1 MKNNDFI
8 SFLFMLYNN
17 AQYKNETMDQGSV
30 IEYYKKLKDII
41 STNDGTRSFIIRTE
55 DCHDQNAPFNQSQET
70 RLRITHSDHMISQ
83 ITEGFINF
91 KIKLTIQLSKDIQ
104 TTHVNDTEKLGKIF
118 VGFKS
123 SNQLLDQL
131 QIYSNNLSTGYQQN
145 ECCREGFCYSTI
157 KPYSEKKTRK
167 YTHSLYENVSDYSQS
182 VCGTYVDLVDI
193 MDGQKHDVEFEMNLP
208 FEDML
213 ALQAFDLYPNRIVG
227 DIEIRFYV
235 KPAGLVYCQVDPR
248 KIKEVKEFMED
259 STIASTF
266 KSIPIFKHGFTQI
279 GNDSKIAALNVGSDK
294 SITPTTE
301 SITLSC
307 LGLTVTACKSNMFGF
322 GVKESTLQAI
332 EQMFSEPVS
341 IPSQQLDYNAFPTAP
356 TAAGVQGTMNSPLSN
371 ITSITVVFPKH
382 ANDYTCFDNPIY
394 HNLQLTI
401 NGKNYPDE
409 PVSTL
414 GARFLQYQ
422 LVASELDGGIQ
433 CTKEFEDSLTMPKN
447 KDDGTRYK
455 NTLSDASSFMLN
467 IQTER
472 SRGGYL
478 FDGLDS
484 NGQNVPIQIRGQPIH
499 SGDGDTY
506 FNCDE
511 TGQNHPPPPQ
521 VFFCRDTYFT
531 VDIHDGLVYHLKGCP
546 PGSQV

>member
-1 MKNNDFI
+1 
-8 SFLFMLYNN
+8 MLYNN
-17 AQYKNETMDQGSV
+17 AQYKNETTDQGCV
-30 IEYYKKLKDII
+30 VEYYEKLRDLI
-41 STNDGTRSFIIRTE
+41 SKNDGTRSFIIRTE

-70 RLRITHSDHMISQ
+70 RLRITHNDHMISQ

-91 KIKLTIQLSKDIQ
+91 KIKLTLQLSKDIQ
-104 TTHVNDTEKLGKIF
+104 ATHVNDTNHLGKLF

-131 QIYSNNLSTGYQQN
+131 QIYSNNVSTGYQQN
-145 ECCREGFCYSTI
+145 ECCREGYCYSTI

-167 YTHSLYENVSDYSQS
+167 YTHSLYENVSDDSQS
-182 VCGTYVDLVDI
+182 VCGTYIDLSDFR
-193 MDGQKHDVEFEMNLP
+193 DGQKHDVEFEMNLP
-208 FEDML
+208 FEDIL
-213 ALQAFDLYPNRIVG
+213 AFQAFDLYPNRVVG

-235 KPAGLVYCQVDPR
+235 KPVGLVYCQVDPR
-248 KIKEVKEFMED
+248 TIKEVKEYMED
-259 STIASTF
+259 TIIDSTF
-266 KSIPIFKHGFTQI
+266 KSAPVFKHGFTQI
-279 GNDSKIAALNVGSDK
+279 GNESKIAALNVGSDK

-307 LGLTVTACKSNMFGF
+307 LGLTVTSCKSNMFGF
-322 GVKESTLQAI
+322 CVKEHSLQSIA
-332 EQMFSEPVS
+332 QMLSRPLP
-341 IPSQQLDYNAFPTAP
+341 IPSQQLDYNAFPL
-356 TAAGVQGTMNSPLSN
+356 AATRSGIQSTINMPLFN
-371 ITSITVVFPKH
+371 TTSITVVFPKH

-394 HNLQLTI
+394 HNVQLTI
-401 NGKNYPDE
+401 NGQNYPDE

-433 CTKEFEDSLTMPKN
+433 CTKEFEDSLTMDRN
-447 KDDGTRYK
+447 KADGGKYK

-484 NGQNVPIQIRGQPIH
+484 NGQNIPIQIRGQPIYP
-499 SGDGDTY
+499 DVNDTY
-506 FNCDE
+506 YNFDE
-511 TGQNHPPPPQ
+511 TGENHPPPPQ
-521 VFFCRDTYFT
+521 LFVCRDTYFT
-531 VDIHDGLVYHLKGCP
+531 VDINDGLVYHPTGSP
-546 PGSQV
+546 EGSQV

>member
-1 MKNNDFI
+1 
-8 SFLFMLYNN
+8 MLYNN

-145 ECCREGFCYSTI
+145 ECCREGYCYSTI

-511 TGQNHPPPPQ
+511 TGKNHPPPPQ

>member
-1 MKNNDFI
+1 
-8 SFLFMLYNN
+8 MLYNN
-17 AQYKNETMDQGSV
+17 AQYKNETTDQGCV
-30 IEYYKKLKDII
+30 VEYYEKLRDLI
-41 STNDGTRSFIIRTE
+41 SKNDGTRSFIIRTE

-70 RLRITHSDHMISQ
+70 RLRITHNDHMISQ

-91 KIKLTIQLSKDIQ
+91 KIKLTLQLSKDIQ
-104 TTHVNDTEKLGKIF
+104 ATHVNDTNHLGKLF

-131 QIYSNNLSTGYQQN
+131 QIYSNNVSTGYQQN
-145 ECCREGFCYSTI
+145 ECCREGYCYSTI

-182 VCGTYVDLVDI
+182 VCGTYIDLSDFR
-193 MDGQKHDVEFEMNLP
+193 DGQKHDVEFEMNLP
-208 FEDML
+208 FEDIL
-213 ALQAFDLYPNRIVG
+213 AFQAFDLYPNRVVG

-235 KPAGLVYCQVDPR
+235 KPVGLVYCQVDPR
-248 KIKEVKEFMED
+248 TIKEVKEYMED
-259 STIASTF
+259 TIIDSTF
-266 KSIPIFKHGFTQI
+266 KSAPVFKHGFTQI
-279 GNDSKIAALNVGSDK
+279 GNESKIAALNVGSDK

-307 LGLTVTACKSNMFGF
+307 LGLTVTSCKSNMFGF
-322 GVKESTLQAI
+322 CVKEHSLQSIA
-332 EQMFSEPVS
+332 QMLSRPLP
-341 IPSQQLDYNAFPTAP
+341 IPSQQLDYNAFPL
-356 TAAGVQGTMNSPLSN
+356 AATRSGIQSTINMPLFN
-371 ITSITVVFPKH
+371 TTSITVVFPKH

-394 HNLQLTI
+394 HNVQLTI
-401 NGKNYPDE
+401 NGQNYPDE

-433 CTKEFEDSLTMPKN
+433 CTKEFEDSLTMDKN
-447 KDDGTRYK
+447 KADGGKYK

-484 NGQNVPIQIRGQPIH
+484 NGQNIPIQIRGQPIYP
-499 SGDGDTY
+499 DVNDTY
-506 FNCDE
+506 YNFDE
-511 TGQNHPPPPQ
+511 TGENHPPPPQ
-521 VFFCRDTYFT
+521 LFVCRDTYFT
-531 VDIHDGLVYHLKGCP
+531 VDINDGLVYHPTGSP
-546 PGSQV
+546 EGSQV

>member
-1 MKNNDFI
+1 
-8 SFLFMLYNN
+8 MLYNN
-17 AQYKNETMDQGSV
+17 AQYKNETTDQGCV
-30 IEYYKKLKDII
+30 VEYYEKLRDLI
-41 STNDGTRSFIIRTE
+41 SKNDGTRSFIIRTE

-70 RLRITHSDHMISQ
+70 RLRITHNDHMISQ

-91 KIKLTIQLSKDIQ
+91 KIKLTLQLSKDIQ
-104 TTHVNDTEKLGKIF
+104 ATHVNDTNHLGKLF

-131 QIYSNNLSTGYQQN
+131 QIYSNNISSGYQQN
-145 ECCREGFCYSTI
+145 ECCREGYCYSTI

-182 VCGTYVDLVDI
+182 VCGTYIDLSDFR
-193 MDGQKHDVEFEMNLP
+193 DGQKHDVEFEMNLP

-213 ALQAFDLYPNRIVG
+213 AFQAFDLYPNRIVG

-235 KPAGLVYCQVDPR
+235 KPVGLVYCQVDPR

-307 LGLTVTACKSNMFGF
+307 LGLTVTSCKSNMFGF

-332 EQMFSEPVS
+332 ASMFSEPIS
-341 IPSQQLDYNAFPTAP
+341 IPSQQLDYNAFPLAP
-356 TAAGVQGTMNSPLSN
+356 TRAGVQSTINAPLN
-371 ITSITVVFPKH
+371 NTTSISVMFPKH
-382 ANDYTCFDNPIY
+382 SNDYTCFDNPIY
-394 HNLQLTI
+394 HNVQLTI
-401 NGKNYPDE
+401 NGQNYPDE
-409 PVSTL
+409 PISTL

-433 CTKEFEDSLTMPKN
+433 CTKEYEDSLTMIKN
-447 KDDGTRYK
+447 NETTGKRFK
-455 NTLSDASSFMLN
+455 NTLSDASSFMIN

-478 FDGLDS
+478 YDGLDS
-484 NGQNVPIQIRGQPIH
+484 NGQNIPIQIRGQPIY
-499 SGDGDTY
+499 SDAQDTY
-506 FNCDE
+506 FNYDE
-511 TGQNHPPPPQ
+511 SGQNHPPPPQ
-521 VFFCRDTYFT
+521 LFICRDTYFT

>member
-1 MKNNDFI
+1 
-8 SFLFMLYNN
+8 MLYNN
-17 AQYKNETMDQGSV
+17 AQYKNETTDQGCV
-30 IEYYKKLKDII
+30 VEYYEKLRDLI
-41 STNDGTRSFIIRTE
+41 SKNDGTRSFIIRTE

-70 RLRITHSDHMISQ
+70 RLRITHNDHMISQ

-91 KIKLTIQLSKDIQ
+91 NIKLTLQLSKDIQ
-104 TTHVNDTEKLGKIF
+104 ATHVNDTNHLGKLF

-131 QIYSNNLSTGYQQN
+131 QIYSNNVSTGYQQN
-145 ECCREGFCYSTI
+145 ECCREGYCYSTI

-182 VCGTYVDLVDI
+182 VCGTYIDLSDFR
-193 MDGQKHDVEFEMNLP
+193 DGQKHDVEFEMNLP
-208 FEDML
+208 FEDIL
-213 ALQAFDLYPNRIVG
+213 AFQAFDLYPNRVVG

-235 KPAGLVYCQVDPR
+235 KPVGLVYCQVDPR
-248 KIKEVKEFMED
+248 TIKEVKEYMED
-259 STIASTF
+259 TIIDSTF
-266 KSIPIFKHGFTQI
+266 KSAPVFKHGFTQI
-279 GNDSKIAALNVGSDK
+279 GNESKIAALNVGSDK

-307 LGLTVTACKSNMFGF
+307 LGLTVTSCKSNMFGF
-322 GVKESTLQAI
+322 CVKEHSLQSIA
-332 EQMFSEPVS
+332 QMLSRPLP
-341 IPSQQLDYNAFPTAP
+341 IPSQQLDYNAFPL
-356 TAAGVQGTMNSPLSN
+356 AATRSGIQSTINMPLFN
-371 ITSITVVFPKH
+371 TTSITVVFPKH

-394 HNLQLTI
+394 HNVQLTI
-401 NGKNYPDE
+401 NGQNYPDE

-433 CTKEFEDSLTMPKN
+433 CTKEFEDSLTMDRN
-447 KDDGTRYK
+447 KADGGKYK

-484 NGQNVPIQIRGQPIH
+484 NGQNIPIQIRGQPIYP
-499 SGDGDTY
+499 DVNDTY
-506 FNCDE
+506 YNFDE
-511 TGQNHPPPPQ
+511 TGENHPPPPQ
-521 VFFCRDTYFT
+521 LFVCRDTYFT
-531 VDIHDGLVYHLKGCP
+531 VDINDGLVYHPTGSP
-546 PGSQV
+546 EGSQV

>member
-1 MKNNDFI
+1 
-8 SFLFMLYNN
+8 MLYNN

-521 VFFCRDTYFT
+521 VFFCRDTYFI

>member
-1 MKNNDFI
+1 
-8 SFLFMLYNN
+8 MLYNN
-17 AQYKNETMDQGSV
+17 AQYKNESMDQGSV
-30 IEYYKKLKDII
+30 VEYYKKLKDII

-70 RLRITHSDHMISQ
+70 RLRITHNDHMISQ

-91 KIKLTIQLSKDIQ
+91 NIKLTLQLSEVITDI
-104 TTHVNDTEKLGKIF
+104 HSGDEKQLGKIF

-131 QIYSNNLSTGYQQN
+131 QIYSNNISSGYQQN

-182 VCGTYVDLVDI
+182 VCGTYVDLNTL

-213 ALQAFDLYPNRIVG
+213 AFQAFDLYPNRIVG

-235 KPAGLVYCQVDPR
+235 KPVGLVYCQVDPR

-259 STIASTF
+259 ESIAATF
-266 KSIPIFKHGFTQI
+266 TETPVFLHQFTQI
-279 GNDSKIAALNVGSDK
+279 GNESKIAALKIDSGNVTS
-294 SITPTTE
+294 TTKAV
-301 SITLSC
+301 TLSC
-307 LGLTVTACKSNMFGF
+307 HGLTVTSCKSNMFGF

-332 EQMFSEPVS
+332 ASMFSEPIS
-341 IPSQQLDYNAFPTAP
+341 IPSQQLDYNAFPLAP
-356 TAAGVQGTMNSPLSN
+356 TMAGVQSTINAPLN
-371 ITSITVVFPKH
+371 NTTSISVMFPKH
-382 ANDYTCFDNPIY
+382 SNDYTCFDNPIY
-394 HNLQLTI
+394 HNVQLTI
-401 NGKNYPDE
+401 NGQNYPDE
-409 PVSTL
+409 PISTL

-433 CTKEFEDSLTMPKN
+433 CTKEYEDSLTMIKN
-447 KDDGTRYK
+447 NETTGKRFK
-455 NTLSDASSFMLN
+455 NTLSDASSFMIN

-478 FDGLDS
+478 YDGLDS
-484 NGQNVPIQIRGQPIH
+484 NGQNIPIQIRGQPIY
-499 SGDGDTY
+499 SDAQDTY
-506 FNCDE
+506 FNYDE
-511 TGQNHPPPPQ
+511 SGQNHPPPPQ
-521 VFFCRDTYFT
+521 LFICRDTYFT
-531 VDIHDGLVYHLKGCP
+531 VDTSNCLVYHPTGSP
-546 PGSQV
+546 PGSQA

>member
-1 MKNNDFI
+1 
-8 SFLFMLYNN
+8 MLYNN

-104 TTHVNDTEKLGKIF
+104 ATHVNDTEKLGKIF

>member
-1 MKNNDFI
+1 
-8 SFLFMLYNN
+8 MLYNN
-17 AQYKNETMDQGSV
+17 AQYKNETTDQGCV
-30 IEYYKKLKDII
+30 VEYYEKLRDLI
-41 STNDGTRSFIIRTE
+41 SKNDGTRSFIIRTE

-70 RLRITHSDHMISQ
+70 RLRITHNDHMISQ

-91 KIKLTIQLSKDIQ
+91 KIKLTLQLSKDIQ
-104 TTHVNDTEKLGKIF
+104 ATHVNDTNHLGKLF

-131 QIYSNNLSTGYQQN
+131 QIYSNNVSTGYQQN
-145 ECCREGFCYSTI
+145 ECCREGYCYSTI

-182 VCGTYVDLVDI
+182 VCGTYVDLNTL

-213 ALQAFDLYPNRIVG
+213 AFQAFDLYPNRIVG

-235 KPAGLVYCQVDPR
+235 KPVGLVYCQVDPR
-248 KIKEVKEFMED
+248 TIKEVKEYMED
-259 STIASTF
+259 TIIDSTF
-266 KSIPIFKHGFTQI
+266 KSAPVFKHGFTQI
-279 GNDSKIAALNVGSDK
+279 GNESKIAALNVGSDK

-307 LGLTVTACKSNMFGF
+307 LGLTVTSCKSNMFGF
-322 GVKESTLQAI
+322 CVKEHSLQSIA
-332 EQMFSEPVS
+332 QMLSRPLP
-341 IPSQQLDYNAFPTAP
+341 IPSQQLDYNAFPLPATRSGIQS
-356 TAAGVQGTMNSPLSN
+356 TINMPLFN
-371 ITSITVVFPKH
+371 TTSITVVFPKH

-394 HNLQLTI
+394 HNVQLTI
-401 NGKNYPDE
+401 NGQNYPDE

-433 CTKEFEDSLTMPKN
+433 CTKEFEDSLTMDRN
-447 KDDGTRYK
+447 KADGGKYK

-484 NGQNVPIQIRGQPIH
+484 NGQNIPIQIRGQPIYP
-499 SGDGDTY
+499 DVNDTY
-506 FNCDE
+506 YNFDE
-511 TGQNHPPPPQ
+511 TGENHPPPPQ
-521 VFFCRDTYFT
+521 LFVCRDTYFT
-531 VDIHDGLVYHLKGCP
+531 VDINDGLVYHPTGSP
-546 PGSQV
+546 EGSQV

>member
-1 MKNNDFI
+1 
-8 SFLFMLYNN
+8 MLYNN
-17 AQYKNETMDQGSV
+17 AQYKNETTDQGCV
-30 IEYYKKLKDII
+30 VEYYEKLRDLI
-41 STNDGTRSFIIRTE
+41 SKNDGTRSFIIRTE

-70 RLRITHSDHMISQ
+70 RLRITHNDHMISQ

-91 KIKLTIQLSKDIQ
+91 KIKLTLQLSKDIQ
-104 TTHVNDTEKLGKIF
+104 ATHVNDTNHLGKLF

-131 QIYSNNLSTGYQQN
+131 QIYSNNVSTGYQQN
-145 ECCREGFCYSTI
+145 ECCREGYCYSTI

-182 VCGTYVDLVDI
+182 VCGTYIDLSDFR
-193 MDGQKHDVEFEMNLP
+193 DGQKHDVEFEMNLP
-208 FEDML
+208 FEDIL
-213 ALQAFDLYPNRIVG
+213 AFQAFDLYPNRVVG

-235 KPAGLVYCQVDPR
+235 KPVGLVYCQVDPR
-248 KIKEVKEFMED
+248 TIKEVKEYMED
-259 STIASTF
+259 TIIDSTF
-266 KSIPIFKHGFTQI
+266 KSAPVFKHGFTQI
-279 GNDSKIAALNVGSDK
+279 GNESKIAALNVGSDK

-511 TGQNHPPPPQ
+511 TGKNHPPPPQ

>member
-1 MKNNDFI
+1 
-8 SFLFMLYNN
+8 MLYNN
-17 AQYKNETMDQGSV
+17 AQYKNETTDQGCV
-30 IEYYKKLKDII
+30 VEYYEKLRDLI
-41 STNDGTRSFIIRTE
+41 SKNDGTRSFIIRTE

-70 RLRITHSDHMISQ
+70 RLRITHNDHMISQ

-91 KIKLTIQLSKDIQ
+91 KIKLTLQLSKDIQ
-104 TTHVNDTEKLGKIF
+104 ATHVNDTNHLGKLF

-131 QIYSNNLSTGYQQN
+131 QIYSNNVSTGYQQN
-145 ECCREGFCYSTI
+145 ECCREGYCYSTI

-182 VCGTYVDLVDI
+182 VCGTYIDLSDFR
-193 MDGQKHDVEFEMNLP
+193 DGQKHDVEFEMNLP
-208 FEDML
+208 FEDIL
-213 ALQAFDLYPNRIVG
+213 AFQAFDLYPNRVVG

-235 KPAGLVYCQVDPR
+235 KPVGLVYCQVDPR
-248 KIKEVKEFMED
+248 TIKEVKEYMED
-259 STIASTF
+259 TIIDSTF
-266 KSIPIFKHGFTQI
+266 KSAPVFKHGFTQI
-279 GNDSKIAALNVGSDK
+279 GNESKIAALNVGSDK

-307 LGLTVTACKSNMFGF
+307 LGLTVTSCKSNMFGF
-322 GVKESTLQAI
+322 CVKEHSLQSIA
-332 EQMFSEPVS
+332 QMLSRPLP
-341 IPSQQLDYNAFPTAP
+341 IPSQQLDYNAFPL
-356 TAAGVQGTMNSPLSN
+356 AATRSGIQSTINMPLFN
-371 ITSITVVFPKH
+371 TTSITVVFPKH

-394 HNLQLTI
+394 HNVQLTI
-401 NGKNYPDE
+401 NGQNYPDE

-433 CTKEFEDSLTMPKN
+433 CTKEFEDSLTMDRN
-447 KDDGTRYK
+447 KADGGKYK

-484 NGQNVPIQIRGQPIH
+484 NGQNIPIQIRGQPIYP
-499 SGDGDTY
+499 DVNDTY
-506 FNCDE
+506 FNFDE
-511 TGQNHPPPPQ
+511 TGENHPPPPQ
-521 VFFCRDTYFT
+521 LFVCRDTYFT
-531 VDIHDGLVYHLKGCP
+531 VDINDGLVYHPTGSP
-546 PGSQV
+546 EGSQV

>member
-1 MKNNDFI
+1 
-8 SFLFMLYNN
+8 MLYNN
-17 AQYKNETMDQGSV
+17 AQYKNETTDQGCV
-30 IEYYKKLKDII
+30 VEYYEKLRDLI
-41 STNDGTRSFIIRTE
+41 SKNDGTRSFIIRTE

-70 RLRITHSDHMISQ
+70 RLRITHNDHMISQ

-91 KIKLTIQLSKDIQ
+91 KIKLTLQLSKDIQ
-104 TTHVNDTEKLGKIF
+104 ATHVNDTNHLGKLF

-131 QIYSNNLSTGYQQN
+131 QIYSNNVSTGYQQN
-145 ECCREGFCYSTI
+145 ECCREGYCYSTI

-182 VCGTYVDLVDI
+182 VCGTYIDLSDFR
-193 MDGQKHDVEFEMNLP
+193 DGQKHDVEFEMNLP
-208 FEDML
+208 FEDIL
-213 ALQAFDLYPNRIVG
+213 AFQAFDLYPNRVVG

-235 KPAGLVYCQVDPR
+235 KPVGLVYCQVDPR
-248 KIKEVKEFMED
+248 TIKEVKEYMED
-259 STIASTF
+259 TIIDSTF
-266 KSIPIFKHGFTQI
+266 KSAPVFKHGFTQI
-279 GNDSKIAALNVGSDK
+279 GNESKIAALNVGSDK

-307 LGLTVTACKSNMFGF
+307 LGLTVTSCKSNMFGF
-322 GVKESTLQAI
+322 CVKEHSLQSIA
-332 EQMFSEPVS
+332 QMLSRPLP
-341 IPSQQLDYNAFPTAP
+341 IPSQQLDYNAFPL
-356 TAAGVQGTMNSPLSN
+356 AATRSGIQSTINMPLFN
-371 ITSITVVFPKH
+371 TTSITVVFPKH

-394 HNLQLTI
+394 HNVQLTI
-401 NGKNYPDE
+401 NGQNYPDE

-511 TGQNHPPPPQ
+511 TGKNHPPPPQ

>member
-1 MKNNDFI
+1 
-8 SFLFMLYNN
+8 MLYNN
-17 AQYKNETMDQGSV
+17 AQYKNETTDQGCV
-30 IEYYKKLKDII
+30 VEYYEKLRDLI
-41 STNDGTRSFIIRTE
+41 SKNDGTRSFIIRTE

-70 RLRITHSDHMISQ
+70 RLRITHNDHMISQ

-91 KIKLTIQLSKDIQ
+91 KIKLTLQLSKDIQ
-104 TTHVNDTEKLGKIF
+104 ATHVNDTNHLGKLF

-131 QIYSNNLSTGYQQN
+131 QIYSNNVSTGYQQN
-145 ECCREGFCYSTI
+145 ECCREGYGYSTI

-182 VCGTYVDLVDI
+182 VCGTYIDLSDFR
-193 MDGQKHDVEFEMNLP
+193 DGQKHDVEFEMNLP
-208 FEDML
+208 FEDIL
-213 ALQAFDLYPNRIVG
+213 AFQAFDLYPNRVVG

-235 KPAGLVYCQVDPR
+235 KPVGLVYCQVDPR
-248 KIKEVKEFMED
+248 TIKEVKEYMED
-259 STIASTF
+259 TIIDSTF
-266 KSIPIFKHGFTQI
+266 KSAPVFKHGFTQI
-279 GNDSKIAALNVGSDK
+279 GNESKIAALNVGSDK

-307 LGLTVTACKSNMFGF
+307 LGLTVTSCKSNMFGF
-322 GVKESTLQAI
+322 CVKEHSLQSIA
-332 EQMFSEPVS
+332 QMLSRPLP
-341 IPSQQLDYNAFPTAP
+341 IPSQQLDYNAFPL
-356 TAAGVQGTMNSPLSN
+356 AATRSGIQSTINMPLFN
-371 ITSITVVFPKH
+371 TTSITVVFPKH

-394 HNLQLTI
+394 HNVQLTI
-401 NGKNYPDE
+401 NGQNYPDE

-433 CTKEFEDSLTMPKN
+433 CTKEFEDSLTMDRN
-447 KDDGTRYK
+447 KADGGKYK

-484 NGQNVPIQIRGQPIH
+484 NGQNIPIQIRGQPIYP
-499 SGDGDTY
+499 DVNDTY
-506 FNCDE
+506 YNFDE
-511 TGQNHPPPPQ
+511 TGENRPPPPQ
-521 VFFCRDTYFT
+521 LFVCRDTYFT
-531 VDIHDGLVYHLKGCP
+531 VDINDGLVYHPTGSP
-546 PGSQV
+546 EGSQV

>member
-1 MKNNDFI
+1 
-8 SFLFMLYNN
+8 MLYNN
-17 AQYKNETMDQGSV
+17 AQYKNESMDQGSV
-30 IEYYKKLKDII
+30 VEYYKKLKDII

-70 RLRITHSDHMISQ
+70 RLRITHNDHMISQ

-104 TTHVNDTEKLGKIF
+104 TTHVNDTNHLGKLF

-131 QIYSNNLSTGYQQN
+131 QIYSNNISSGYQQN

-182 VCGTYVDLVDI
+182 VCGTYIDLSDFR
-193 MDGQKHDVEFEMNLP
+193 DGQKHDVEFEMNLP
-208 FEDML
+208 FEDIL
-213 ALQAFDLYPNRIVG
+213 AFQAFDLYPNRIVG

-235 KPAGLVYCQVDPR
+235 KPVGLVYCQVDPR
-248 KIKEVKEFMED
+248 TIKEVKEYMED
-259 STIASTF
+259 TIIDSTF
-266 KSIPIFKHGFTQI
+266 KSAPVFKHGFTQI
-279 GNDSKIAALNVGSDK
+279 GNESKIAALNVGSDK

-332 EQMFSEPVS
+332 ASMFSEPVS

-394 HNLQLTI
+394 HNVQLTI
-401 NGKNYPDE
+401 NGQNYPDE

-484 NGQNVPIQIRGQPIH
+484 NGQNVPIQIRGQPIYP
-499 SGDGDTY
+499 DVNDTY
-506 FNCDE
+506 YNFDE
-511 TGQNHPPPPQ
+511 TGENHPPPPQ
-521 VFFCRDTYFT
+521 LFVCRDTYFT
-531 VDIHDGLVYHLKGCP
+531 VDINDGLVYHPTGSP
-546 PGSQV
+546 EGSQV

>member
-1 MKNNDFI
+1 
-8 SFLFMLYNN
+8 MLYNN
-17 AQYKNETMDQGSV
+17 AQYKNETTDQGCV
-30 IEYYKKLKDII
+30 VEYYEKLRDLI
-41 STNDGTRSFIIRTE
+41 SKNDGTRSFIIRTE

-70 RLRITHSDHMISQ
+70 RLRITHNDHMISQ

-91 KIKLTIQLSKDIQ
+91 KIKLTLQLSKDIQ
-104 TTHVNDTEKLGKIF
+104 ATHVNDTNHLGKLF

-131 QIYSNNLSTGYQQN
+131 QIYSNNVSTGYQQN
-145 ECCREGFCYSTI
+145 ECCREGYCYSTI

-182 VCGTYVDLVDI
+182 VCGTYIDLSDFR
-193 MDGQKHDVEFEMNLP
+193 DGQKHDVEFEMNLP
-208 FEDML
+208 FEDIL
-213 ALQAFDLYPNRIVG
+213 AFQAFDLYPNRVVG

-235 KPAGLVYCQVDPR
+235 KPVGLVYCQVDPR

-259 STIASTF
+259 ESIAATF
-266 KSIPIFKHGFTQI
+266 TETPVFLHQFTQI
-279 GNDSKIAALNVGSDK
+279 GNESKIAALKIDSGNV
-294 SITPTTE
+294 TTTTKAV
-301 SITLSC
+301 TLSC
-307 LGLTVTACKSNMFGF
+307 HGLTVTSCKSNMFGF

-332 EQMFSEPVS
+332 ASMFSEPVS
-341 IPSQQLDYNAFPTAP
+341 IPSQQLDYNAFPLAP
-356 TAAGVQGTMNSPLSN
+356 TRAGVQSTINAPLN
-371 ITSITVVFPKH
+371 NTTSISVMFPKH
-382 ANDYTCFDNPIY
+382 SNDYTCFDNPIY
-394 HNLQLTI
+394 HNVQLTI
-401 NGKNYPDE
+401 NGQNYPDE

-433 CTKEFEDSLTMPKN
+433 CTKEFEDSLTMDRN
-447 KDDGTRYK
+447 KADGGKYK

-484 NGQNVPIQIRGQPIH
+484 NGQNIPIQIRVQPIYP
-499 SGDGDTY
+499 DVNDTY
-506 FNCDE
+506 YNFDE
-511 TGQNHPPPPQ
+511 TGENHPPPPQ
-521 VFFCRDTYFT
+521 LFVCRDTYFT
-531 VDIHDGLVYHLKGCP
+531 VDINDGLVYHPTGSP
-546 PGSQV
+546 EGSQV

>member
-1 MKNNDFI
+1 
-8 SFLFMLYNN
+8 MLYNN

-104 TTHVNDTEKLGKIF
+104 STYVNDTEKLGKIF

>member
-1 MKNNDFI
+1 
-8 SFLFMLYNN
+8 MLYNN

-30 IEYYKKLKDII
+30 VEYYKKLKDII

-70 RLRITHSDHMISQ
+70 RLKITHSDHMISQ

-104 TTHVNDTEKLGKIF
+104 STHVNDTEKLGKIF

>member
-1 MKNNDFI
+1 
-8 SFLFMLYNN
+8 MLYNN

-484 NGQNVPIQIRGQPIH
+484 NGQNVPIQIRGQSIH

>member
-1 MKNNDFI
+1 
-8 SFLFMLYNN
+8 MLYNN

-30 IEYYKKLKDII
+30 VEYYKKLKDII

-70 RLRITHSDHMISQ
+70 RLKITHSDHMISQ

-104 TTHVNDTEKLGKIF
+104 STHVNDTEKLGKIF

-511 TGQNHPPPPQ
+511 TGKNHPPPPQ

>member
-1 MKNNDFI
+1 
-8 SFLFMLYNN
+8 MLYNN

-70 RLRITHSDHMISQ
+70 RLKITHSDHMISQ

>member
-1 MKNNDFI
+1 
-8 SFLFMLYNN
+8 MLYNN

-104 TTHVNDTEKLGKIF
+104 ATHVNDTEKLGKIF

-341 IPSQQLDYNAFPTAP
+341 IPSQQLDYNAFPLAP
-356 TAAGVQGTMNSPLSN
+356 TRAGVQSTINAPLN
-371 ITSITVVFPKH
+371 NTTSISVMFPKH
-382 ANDYTCFDNPIY
+382 SNDYTCFDNPIY
-394 HNLQLTI
+394 HNVQLTI
-401 NGKNYPDE
+401 NGQNYPDE

>member
-1 MKNNDFI
+1 
-8 SFLFMLYNN
+8 MLYNN

-422 LVASELDGGIQ
+422 LVASELNGGIQ

>member
-1 MKNNDFI
+1 
-8 SFLFMLYNN
+8 MLYNN

-30 IEYYKKLKDII
+30 VEYYKKLKDII

-131 QIYSNNLSTGYQQN
+131 QICSNNLSTGYQQN

>member
-1 MKNNDFI
+1 
-8 SFLFMLYNN
+8 MLYNN
-17 AQYKNETMDQGSV
+17 AQYKNETTDQGCV
-30 IEYYKKLKDII
+30 VEYYEKLRDFI
-41 STNDGTRSFIIRTE
+41 SKNDGTRSFIIRTE

-70 RLRITHSDHMISQ
+70 RLRITHNDHMISQ

-91 KIKLTIQLSKDIQ
+91 KIKLTLQLSKDIQ
-104 TTHVNDTEKLGKIF
+104 ATHVNDTNHLGKLF

-131 QIYSNNLSTGYQQN
+131 QIYSNNVSTGYQQN
-145 ECCREGFCYSTI
+145 ECCREGYCYSTI

-182 VCGTYVDLVDI
+182 VCGTYIDLSDFR
-193 MDGQKHDVEFEMNLP
+193 DGQKHDVEFEMNLP
-208 FEDML
+208 FEDIL
-213 ALQAFDLYPNRIVG
+213 AFQAFDLYPNRVVG

-235 KPAGLVYCQVDPR
+235 KPVGLVYCQVDPR
-248 KIKEVKEFMED
+248 TIKEVKEYMED
-259 STIASTF
+259 TIIDSTF
-266 KSIPIFKHGFTQI
+266 KSAPVFKHGFTQI
-279 GNDSKIAALNVGSDK
+279 GNESKIAALNVGSDK

-307 LGLTVTACKSNMFGF
+307 LGLTVTSCKSNMFGF
-322 GVKESTLQAI
+322 CVKEHSLQSIA
-332 EQMFSEPVS
+332 QMLSRPLP
-341 IPSQQLDYNAFPTAP
+341 IPSQQLDYNAFPL
-356 TAAGVQGTMNSPLSN
+356 AATRSGIQSTINMPLFN
-371 ITSITVVFPKH
+371 TTSITVVFPKH

-394 HNLQLTI
+394 HNVQLTI
-401 NGKNYPDE
+401 NGQNYPDE

-433 CTKEFEDSLTMPKN
+433 CTKEFEDSLTMDRN
-447 KDDGTRYK
+447 KADGGKYK

-484 NGQNVPIQIRGQPIH
+484 NGQNIPIQIRGQPIYP
-499 SGDGDTY
+499 DVNDTY
-506 FNCDE
+506 YNFDE
-511 TGQNHPPPPQ
+511 TGENHPPPPQ
-521 VFFCRDTYFT
+521 LFVCRDTYFT
-531 VDIHDGLVYHLKGCP
+531 VDINDGLVYHPTGSP
-546 PGSQV
+546 EGSQV

>member
-1 MKNNDFI
+1 
-8 SFLFMLYNN
+8 MLYNN
-17 AQYKNETMDQGSV
+17 AQYKNETTDQGCV
-30 IEYYKKLKDII
+30 VEYYEKLRDLI
-41 STNDGTRSFIIRTE
+41 SKNDGTRSFIIRTE

-70 RLRITHSDHMISQ
+70 RLRITHNDHMISQ

-91 KIKLTIQLSKDIQ
+91 KIKLTLQLSKDIQ
-104 TTHVNDTEKLGKIF
+104 ATHVNDTNHLGKLF

-131 QIYSNNLSTGYQQN
+131 QIYSNNVSTGYQQN
-145 ECCREGFCYSTI
+145 ECCREGYCYSTI

-182 VCGTYVDLVDI
+182 VCGTYVDLNTL

-213 ALQAFDLYPNRIVG
+213 AFQAFDLYPNRIVG

-235 KPAGLVYCQVDPR
+235 KPVGLVYCQVDPR
-248 KIKEVKEFMED
+248 TIKEVKEYMED
-259 STIASTF
+259 TIIDSTF
-266 KSIPIFKHGFTQI
+266 KSAPVFKHGFTQI
-279 GNDSKIAALNVGSDK
+279 GNESKIAALNVGSDK

-307 LGLTVTACKSNMFGF
+307 LGLTVTSCKSNMFGF
-322 GVKESTLQAI
+322 CVKEHSLQSIA
-332 EQMFSEPVS
+332 QMLSRPLP
-341 IPSQQLDYNAFPTAP
+341 IPSQQLDYNAFPL
-356 TAAGVQGTMNSPLSN
+356 AATRSGIQSTINMPLFN
-371 ITSITVVFPKH
+371 TTSITVVFPKH

-394 HNLQLTI
+394 HNVQLTI
-401 NGKNYPDE
+401 NGQNYPDE

-433 CTKEFEDSLTMPKN
+433 CTKEFEDSLTMDRN
-447 KDDGTRYK
+447 KADGGKYK

-484 NGQNVPIQIRGQPIH
+484 NVQNIQIKIRGQPIYPYVN
-499 SGDGDTY
+499 DTY
-506 FNCDE
+506 YNFDE
-511 TGQNHPPPPQ
+511 TGENHPPPPQ
-521 VFFCRDTYFT
+521 LFVCRDTYFT
-531 VDIHDGLVYHLKGCP
+531 VDINDGLVYHPTGSP
-546 PGSQV
+546 EGSQV

>member
-1 MKNNDFI
+1 
-8 SFLFMLYNN
+8 MLYNN

-30 IEYYKKLKDII
+30 VEYYKKLKDII

-182 VCGTYVDLVDI
+182 VCGTYIDLSDFR
-193 MDGQKHDVEFEMNLP
+193 DGQKHDVEFEMNLP

-248 KIKEVKEFMED
+248 TIKEVKEYMED
-259 STIASTF
+259 TIIDSTF
-266 KSIPIFKHGFTQI
+266 KSAPVFKHGFTQI
-279 GNDSKIAALNVGSDK
+279 GNESKIAALNVGSDK

>member
-1 MKNNDFI
+1 
-8 SFLFMLYNN
+8 MLYNN
-17 AQYKNETMDQGSV
+17 AQYKNETTDQGCV
-30 IEYYKKLKDII
+30 VEYYEKLRDLI
-41 STNDGTRSFIIRTE
+41 SKNDGTRSFIIRTE

-70 RLRITHSDHMISQ
+70 RLRITHNDHMISQ

-91 KIKLTIQLSKDIQ
+91 KIKLTLQLSKDIQ
-104 TTHVNDTEKLGKIF
+104 ATHVNDTNHLGKLF

-131 QIYSNNLSTGYQQN
+131 QIYSNNVSTGYQQN
-145 ECCREGFCYSTI
+145 ECCREGYCYSTI

-235 KPAGLVYCQVDPR
+235 KPAGLVYCQVDPG

-511 TGQNHPPPPQ
+511 TGKNHPPPPQ

>member
-1 MKNNDFI
+1 
-8 SFLFMLYNN
+8 MLYNN
-17 AQYKNETMDQGSV
+17 AQYKNESMDQGSV
-30 IEYYKKLKDII
+30 VEYYKKLKDII

-70 RLRITHSDHMISQ
+70 RLRITHNDHMISQ

-91 KIKLTIQLSKDIQ
+91 KIKLTLQLSKDIQ
-104 TTHVNDTEKLGKIF
+104 ATHVNDTNHLGKLF

-131 QIYSNNLSTGYQQN
+131 QIYSNNVSTGYQQN

-182 VCGTYVDLVDI
+182 VCGTYVDLNTL

-213 ALQAFDLYPNRIVG
+213 AFQAFDLYPNRIVG

-235 KPAGLVYCQVDPR
+235 KPVGLVYCQVDPR

-259 STIASTF
+259 ESIAATF
-266 KSIPIFKHGFTQI
+266 TETPVFLHQFTQI
-279 GNDSKIAALNVGSDK
+279 GNESKIAALKIASGNVTS
-294 SITPTTE
+294 TTKAV
-301 SITLSC
+301 TLSC
-307 LGLTVTACKSNMFGF
+307 HGLTVTSCKSNMFGF

-332 EQMFSEPVS
+332 ASMFSEPVS
-341 IPSQQLDYNAFPTAP
+341 IPSQQLDYNAFPLAP
-356 TAAGVQGTMNSPLSN
+356 TRAGVQSTINAPLN
-371 ITSITVVFPKH
+371 NTTSISVMFPKH
-382 ANDYTCFDNPIY
+382 SNDYTCFDNPIY
-394 HNLQLTI
+394 HNVQLTI
-401 NGKNYPDE
+401 NGQNYPDE
-409 PVSTL
+409 PISTL

>member
-1 MKNNDFI
+1 
-8 SFLFMLYNN
+8 MLYNN
-17 AQYKNETMDQGSV
+17 AQYKNETTDQGCV
-30 IEYYKKLKDII
+30 VEYYEKLRDLI
-41 STNDGTRSFIIRTE
+41 SKNDGTRSFIIRTE

-70 RLRITHSDHMISQ
+70 RLRITHNDHMISQ

-91 KIKLTIQLSKDIQ
+91 KIKLTLQLSKDIQ
-104 TTHVNDTEKLGKIF
+104 ATHVNDTNHLGKLF

-131 QIYSNNLSTGYQQN
+131 QIYSNNVSTGYQQN
-145 ECCREGFCYSTI
+145 ECCREGYCYSTI

-182 VCGTYVDLVDI
+182 VCGTYIDLSDFR
-193 MDGQKHDVEFEMNLP
+193 DGQKHDVEFEMNLP
-208 FEDML
+208 FEDIL
-213 ALQAFDLYPNRIVG
+213 AFQAFDLYPNRVVG

-235 KPAGLVYCQVDPR
+235 KPVGLVYCQVDPR
-248 KIKEVKEFMED
+248 TIKEVKEYMED
-259 STIASTF
+259 TIIDSTF
-266 KSIPIFKHGFTQI
+266 KSAPVFKHGFTQI
-279 GNDSKIAALNVGSDK
+279 GNESKIAALNVGSDK

-307 LGLTVTACKSNMFGF
+307 LGLTVTSCKSNMFGF
-322 GVKESTLQAI
+322 CVKEHSLQSIA
-332 EQMFSEPVS
+332 QMLSRPLP
-341 IPSQQLDYNAFPTAP
+341 IPSQQLDYNAFPL
-356 TAAGVQGTMNSPLSN
+356 AATRSGIQSTINMPLFN
-371 ITSITVVFPKH
+371 TTSITVVFPKH

-394 HNLQLTI
+394 HNVQLTI
-401 NGKNYPDE
+401 NGQNYPDE

-422 LVASELDGGIQ
+422 LVASELDGCIQ
-433 CTKEFEDSLTMPKN
+433 CTKEFEDSLTMDRN
-447 KDDGTRYK
+447 KADGGKYK

-484 NGQNVPIQIRGQPIH
+484 NGQNIPIQIRGQPIYP
-499 SGDGDTY
+499 DVNDTY
-506 FNCDE
+506 YNFDE
-511 TGQNHPPPPQ
+511 TGENHPPPPQ
-521 VFFCRDTYFT
+521 LFVCRDTYFT
-531 VDIHDGLVYHLKGCP
+531 VDINDGLVYHPTGSP
-546 PGSQV
+546 EGSQV

>member
-1 MKNNDFI
+1 
-8 SFLFMLYNN
+8 MLYNN

-30 IEYYKKLKDII
+30 VEYYKKLKDII

-70 RLRITHSDHMISQ
+70 RLKITHSDHMISQ

>member
-1 MKNNDFI
+1 
-8 SFLFMLYNN
+8 MLYNN

-341 IPSQQLDYNAFPTAP
+341 IPSQQLDYNAFPLAP
-356 TAAGVQGTMNSPLSN
+356 TRAGVQSTINAPLN
-371 ITSITVVFPKH
+371 NTTSISVMFPKH
-382 ANDYTCFDNPIY
+382 SNDYTCFDNPIY

-511 TGQNHPPPPQ
+511 TGKNHPPPPQ

>member
-1 MKNNDFI
+1 
-8 SFLFMLYNN
+8 MLYNN

-356 TAAGVQGTMNSPLSN
+356 TAAAVQGTMNSPLSN

-511 TGQNHPPPPQ
+511 TGKNHPPPPQ

>member
-1 MKNNDFI
+1 
-8 SFLFMLYNN
+8 MLYNN
-17 AQYKNETMDQGSV
+17 AQYKNETTNQGCV
-30 IEYYKKLKDII
+30 VEYYEKLRDLI
-41 STNDGTRSFIIRTE
+41 SKNDGTRSFIIRTE

-70 RLRITHSDHMISQ
+70 RLRITHNDHMISQ

-91 KIKLTIQLSKDIQ
+91 KIKLTLQLSKDIQ
-104 TTHVNDTEKLGKIF
+104 ATHVNDTNHLGKLF

-131 QIYSNNLSTGYQQN
+131 QIYSNNVSTGYQQN
-145 ECCREGFCYSTI
+145 ECCREGYCYSTI

-182 VCGTYVDLVDI
+182 VCGTYIDLSDFR
-193 MDGQKHDVEFEMNLP
+193 DGQKHDVEFEMNLP
-208 FEDML
+208 FEDIL
-213 ALQAFDLYPNRIVG
+213 AFQAFDLYPNRVVG

-235 KPAGLVYCQVDPR
+235 KPVGLVYCQVDPR
-248 KIKEVKEFMED
+248 TIKEVKEYMED
-259 STIASTF
+259 TIIDSTF
-266 KSIPIFKHGFTQI
+266 KSAPVFKHGFTQI
-279 GNDSKIAALNVGSDK
+279 GNESKIAALNVGSDK

-307 LGLTVTACKSNMFGF
+307 LGLTVTSCKSNMFGF
-322 GVKESTLQAI
+322 CVKEHSLQSIA
-332 EQMFSEPVS
+332 QMLSRPLP
-341 IPSQQLDYNAFPTAP
+341 IPSQQLDYNAFPL
-356 TAAGVQGTMNSPLSN
+356 AATRSGIQSTINMPLFN
-371 ITSITVVFPKH
+371 TTSITVVFPKH

-394 HNLQLTI
+394 HNVQLTI
-401 NGKNYPDE
+401 NGQNYPDE
-409 PVSTL
+409 PISTL

-433 CTKEFEDSLTMPKN
+433 CTKEYEDSLTMDRN
-447 KDDGTRYK
+447 KADGGKYK

-484 NGQNVPIQIRGQPIH
+484 NGQNIPIQIRGQPIYP
-499 SGDGDTY
+499 DVNDTY
-506 FNCDE
+506 YNFDE
-511 TGQNHPPPPQ
+511 TGENHPPPPQ
-521 VFFCRDTYFT
+521 LFVCRDTYFT
-531 VDIHDGLVYHLKGCP
+531 VDINDGLVYHPTGSP
-546 PGSQV
+546 EGSQV

>member
-1 MKNNDFI
+1 
-8 SFLFMLYNN
+8 MLYNN

-30 IEYYKKLKDII
+30 VEYYKKLKDII

-193 MDGQKHDVEFEMNLP
+193 MDGLKHDVEFEMNLP

>member
-1 MKNNDFI
+1 
-8 SFLFMLYNN
+8 MLYNN

-511 TGQNHPPPPQ
+511 TGQNQPPPPQ

>member
-1 MKNNDFI
+1 
-8 SFLFMLYNN
+8 MLYNN

-30 IEYYKKLKDII
+30 VEYYKKLKDII

-70 RLRITHSDHMISQ
+70 RLKITHSDHMISQ

-511 TGQNHPPPPQ
+511 TGKNHPPPPQ

>member
-1 MKNNDFI
+1 
-8 SFLFMLYNN
+8 MLYNN

-70 RLRITHSDHMISQ
+70 RLKITHSDHMISQ

-104 TTHVNDTEKLGKIF
+104 STHVNDSEKLGKIF

>member
-1 MKNNDFI
+1 
-8 SFLFMLYNN
+8 MLYNN

-70 RLRITHSDHMISQ
+70 RLKITHSDHMISQ

-104 TTHVNDTEKLGKIF
+104 STHVNDTEKLGKIF

-511 TGQNHPPPPQ
+511 TGKNHPPPPQ

>member
-1 MKNNDFI
+1 
-8 SFLFMLYNN
+8 MLYNN
-17 AQYKNETMDQGSV
+17 AQYKNETTDQGCV
-30 IEYYKKLKDII
+30 VEYYEKLRDLI
-41 STNDGTRSFIIRTE
+41 SKNDGTRSFIIRTE

-70 RLRITHSDHMISQ
+70 RLRITHNDHMISQ

-91 KIKLTIQLSKDIQ
+91 KIKLTLQLSKDIQ
-104 TTHVNDTEKLGKIF
+104 ATHVNDTNHLGKLF

-131 QIYSNNLSTGYQQN
+131 QIYSNNVSTGYQQN
-145 ECCREGFCYSTI
+145 ECCREGYCYSTI

-182 VCGTYVDLVDI
+182 VCGTYIDLSDFR
-193 MDGQKHDVEFEMNLP
+193 DGQKHDVEFEMNLP
-208 FEDML
+208 FEDIL
-213 ALQAFDLYPNRIVG
+213 AFQAFDLYPNRVVG

-235 KPAGLVYCQVDPR
+235 KPVGLVYCQVDPR

-259 STIASTF
+259 ESIAATF
-266 KSIPIFKHGFTQI
+266 TETPVFLHQFTQI
-279 GNDSKIAALNVGSDK
+279 GNESKIAALKISSGNVTS
-294 SITPTTE
+294 TTKAV
-301 SITLSC
+301 TLSC
-307 LGLTVTACKSNMFGF
+307 HGLTVTSCKSNMFGF

-332 EQMFSEPVS
+332 ASMFSEPVS
-341 IPSQQLDYNAFPTAP
+341 IPSQQLDYNAFPLAP
-356 TAAGVQGTMNSPLSN
+356 TRAGVQSTINAPLN
-371 ITSITVVFPKH
+371 NTTSISVMFPKH
-382 ANDYTCFDNPIY
+382 SNDYTCFDNPIY
-394 HNLQLTI
+394 HNVQLTI
-401 NGKNYPDE
+401 NGQNYPDE

-433 CTKEFEDSLTMPKN
+433 CTKEFEDSLTMDRN
-447 KDDGTRYK
+447 KADGGKYK

-484 NGQNVPIQIRGQPIH
+484 NGQNIPIQIRGQPIYP
-499 SGDGDTY
+499 DVNDTY
-506 FNCDE
+506 YNFDE
-511 TGQNHPPPPQ
+511 TGENHPPPPQ
-521 VFFCRDTYFT
+521 LFVCRDTYFT
-531 VDIHDGLVYHLKGCP
+531 VDINDGLVYHPTGSP
-546 PGSQV
+546 EGSQV